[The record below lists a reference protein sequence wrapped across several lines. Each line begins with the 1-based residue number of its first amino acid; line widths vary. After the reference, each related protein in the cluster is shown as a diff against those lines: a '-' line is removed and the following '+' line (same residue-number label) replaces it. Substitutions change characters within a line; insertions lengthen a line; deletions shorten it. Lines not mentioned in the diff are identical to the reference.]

1 MGTKSAEKSVQGF
14 DGAFLCAA
22 NKGAVPRQCF
32 EMQKNRFGARHRE
45 LFTQIRRRS
54 SLPRLAF

>member
-45 LFTQIRRRS
+45 LLTQIRR
-54 SLPRLAF
+54 